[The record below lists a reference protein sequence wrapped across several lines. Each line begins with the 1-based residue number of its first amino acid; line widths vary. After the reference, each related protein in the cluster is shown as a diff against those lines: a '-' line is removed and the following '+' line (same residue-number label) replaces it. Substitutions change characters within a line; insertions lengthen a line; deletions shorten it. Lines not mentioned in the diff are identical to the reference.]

1 MKIFHI
7 VPAQTWREALEF
19 GIYRADSLETEG
31 FIHCCT
37 EEQVP
42 AVRDVWFAGVTDLL
56 LVEIDPQLLTVD
68 LKYEDSH
75 HNGELFPHLYGPLN
89 LDAVSRVTV
98 CQ

>member
-7 VPAQTWREALEF
+7 VPAETWREALEF
-19 GIYRADSLETEG
+19 GIYHADSLEKEG

-37 EEQVP
+37 KEQISEVKEM
-42 AVRDVWFAGVTDLL
+42 WFAGISDLL
-56 LVEIDPQLLTVD
+56 LLEIDPQLLTVE

-89 LDAVSRVTV
+89 LDAVSRVTI

>member
-7 VPAQTWREALEF
+7 VPTETWRKALEF
-19 GIYRADSLETEG
+19 GIYHADSLEKEG

-37 EEQVP
+37 KEQISEVKEM
-42 AVRDVWFAGVTDLL
+42 WFAGRSDLL
-56 LVEIDPQLLTVD
+56 LLEIDPQLLTVE

-89 LDAVSRVTV
+89 LDAVSRVTI

>member
-7 VPAQTWREALEF
+7 VPTETWREALEF
-19 GIYRADSLETEG
+19 GIYHADSLEKEG

-37 EEQVP
+37 KEQISEVKEM
-42 AVRDVWFAGVTDLL
+42 WFAGRSDLL
-56 LVEIDPQLLTVD
+56 LLEIDPQLLTVE

-89 LDAVSRVTV
+89 LDAVSRVTI

>member
-7 VPAQTWREALEF
+7 VPTETWREALEF
-19 GIYRADSLETEG
+19 GIYHADSLEKEG

-37 EEQVP
+37 KEQISEVKEM
-42 AVRDVWFAGVTDLL
+42 WFAGRSDLL
-56 LVEIDPQLLTVD
+56 LLEIDPQLLTVE

-75 HNGELFPHLYGPLN
+75 HNGELFPHLYGLLN
-89 LDAVSRVTV
+89 LDAVSRVTI

>member
-1 MKIFHI
+1 LKIFHI
-7 VPAQTWREALEF
+7 VPTETWREALEF
-19 GIYRADSLETEG
+19 GIYHADSLEKEG

-37 EEQVP
+37 KEQISEVKEM
-42 AVRDVWFAGVTDLL
+42 WFAGISDLL
-56 LVEIDPQLLTVD
+56 LLEIDPQLLTVE

-89 LDAVSRVTV
+89 LDAVSRVTI